1 MKRKRESEKK
11 EWVSSS
17 PGRQAGSRKTPNS
30 LRGIETLEAL
40 RHALLL
46 AHLEKTLVLVGN

>member
-1 MKRKRESEKK
+1 MKRKRESERK
-11 EWVSSS
+11 ERVSPS

-30 LRGIETLEAL
+30 LRGIETLEDL

-46 AHLEKTLVLVGN
+46 ANLEKTLVLVWY